1 MRYGKLILAL
11 SSVAMLVGCSEK
23 QAEISQG
30 MKDIDRQKDIQKEQ
44 VRTARGCS
52 QRKN

>member
-30 MKDIDRQKDIQKEQ
+30 LKDIDLDVLPSLKE
-44 VRTARGCS
+44 RDSG
-52 QRKN
+52 